1 MPELKPEL
9 KPDDK
14 STDEIPGVN
23 SLKAIN
29 PELSLEW
36 SDKNYK
42 MIEFERYSCYC
53 RINKN

>member
-53 RINKN
+53 RMNKN